1 MAYKPRAY
9 VAFTTTVNSGSEIEL
24 ESYYNSTKSGDNKVS
39 DSGVSGTVSF
49 YGVTFFHDQNVKV
62 KYNAHEP
69 HNDYVE
75 FKKTTSTFDRNS
87 IGNCKAVV
95 FKNESGSTLNLTV
108 YAQLNKS
115 NLVVN

>member
-1 MAYKPRAY
+1 MNYKPRAY
-9 VAFTTTVNSGSEIEL
+9 VAFTVAISNGSEVEL
-24 ESYYNSTKSGDNKVS
+24 QSHYNSTKTDEERIS
-39 DSGVSGTVSF
+39 DAGLSGTVSF

-75 FKKTTSTFDRNS
+75 FKKTTSSFDKNTLS
-87 IGNCKAVV
+87 NCRAVL
-95 FKNESGSTLNLTV
+95 FKNDSGNTLNLSV

-115 NLVVN
+115 NIVAN